1 MVCGDFIIPY
11 FEVTSLFLLAH
22 IILTHTDRESLHKVS
37 EGIWDNIIASPT
49 GCLMK
54 RQAASF
60 GVRSL
65 RDERLRVR

>member
-1 MVCGDFIIPY
+1 M
-11 FEVTSLFLLAH
+11 
-22 IILTHTDRESLHKVS
+22 DRESLHKVS
-37 EGIWDNIIASPT
+37 EGIWDNINASPT

-54 RQAASF
+54 WQATSF